1 MQIQTVQEVHQCGSI
16 KDVKCMGMAE
26 KSRVVQ
32 KTSVAPEKKR
42 PFSQVK
48 NFNENVS
55 Q

>member
-1 MQIQTVQEVHQCGSI
+1 MNFL
-16 KDVKCMGMAE
+16 GMAE

-48 NFNENVS
+48 NFMKMFLS
-55 Q
+55 G